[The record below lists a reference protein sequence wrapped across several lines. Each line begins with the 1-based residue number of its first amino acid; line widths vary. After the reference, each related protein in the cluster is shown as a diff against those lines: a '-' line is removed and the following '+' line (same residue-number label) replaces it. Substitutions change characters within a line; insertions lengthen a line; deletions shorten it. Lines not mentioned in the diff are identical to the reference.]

1 MTSQVRPYRYGLE
14 SKAVECVED
23 VLSNDENS
31 TNAELVEYFLTEGL
45 SRLQV
50 ESVLRHREDYLI
62 NIYRTGEG
70 PLHVSRER

>member
-31 TNAELVEYFLTEGL
+31 TNAELVEYFLKQGL
-45 SRLQV
+45 SRLQA
-50 ESVLRHREDYLI
+50 ELVLRHREDYLL
-62 NIYRTGEG
+62 NVYRIGEG
-70 PLHVSRER
+70 PLHAT